1 MAMVV
6 AAGMTMTVGHTHNN
20 QLKAAAEEMMLSP
33 NAENCNDDDGDGG
46 SGSDY
51 FAYPKN
57 SKIKESFKHTI
68 EFPRTPH
75 AACRNIPKS
84 KK

>member
-1 MAMVV
+1 MLKIAMMMAS
-6 AAGMTMTVGHTHNN
+6 MTTN
-20 QLKAAAEEMMLSP
+20 KD
-33 NAENCNDDDGDGG
+33 AENDDNGGSNDDDGDGG

-57 SKIKESFKHTI
+57 SKFKESFKHAI
-68 EFPRTPH
+68 EFPRKPH